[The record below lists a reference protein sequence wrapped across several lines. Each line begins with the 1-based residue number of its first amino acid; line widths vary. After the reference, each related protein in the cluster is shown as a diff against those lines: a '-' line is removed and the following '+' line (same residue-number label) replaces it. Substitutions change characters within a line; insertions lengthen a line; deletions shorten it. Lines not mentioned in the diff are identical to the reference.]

1 MFRAQEHSQALDLI
15 KFFGVFWGI
24 VLLFRETTNAKYFLP
39 FERPPSHSAEA
50 FQCNSLVQFSN
61 SIEQ

>member
-1 MFRAQEHSQALDLI
+1 MFLAQEHSQALDLI

-24 VLLFRETTNAKYFLP
+24 VLLFRETTKPKYFLP
-39 FERPPSHSAEA
+39 LERPPSHSAEA
-50 FQCNSLVQFSN
+50 SQRNSLVWFSN